1 MTAPTSFG
9 ASRRIWNFLRLKWIP
24 LRRLFTTFA
33 RGWPGAGLLLM
44 RLVAGAA
51 LIAQGIKILWAEPQI
66 EAFILNL
73 AANGAGLLL
82 LVGLWTP
89 FAGAIVTFI
98 ELWQALSEQ
107 VDPWT
112 HILLGTV
119 GAALALI
126 GPGAWSVDARLFG
139 WKRID
144 IPTPKS

>member
-1 MTAPTSFG
+1 LT
-9 ASRRIWNFLRLKWIP
+9 WDP

-33 RGWPGAGLLLM
+33 RGWPGVGLLLM
-44 RLVAGAA
+44 RIVAGAA
-51 LIAQGIKILWAEPQI
+51 LIAQGINIFWGELQI

-73 AANGAGLLL
+73 AATGSGLLL

-89 FAGAIVTFI
+89 FAGAIVAFI
-98 ELWQALSEQ
+98 ELWQALSQ
-107 VDPWT
+107 PVDPWT

-119 GAALALI
+119 GAALAFI
-126 GPGAWSVDARLFG
+126 GPGAWSVDASLFG

>member
-1 MTAPTSFG
+1 M
-9 ASRRIWNFLRLKWIP
+9 WDP

-44 RLVAGAA
+44 RVVAGAA
-51 LIAQGIKILWAEPQI
+51 LIAQGINILWGELQI
-66 EAFILNL
+66 EGYILNL
-73 AANGAGLLL
+73 TATGAGLLL

-89 FAGAIVTFI
+89 FAGAIVAFI
-98 ELWQALSEQ
+98 ELWQALSHP

-144 IPTPKS
+144 IPTPKG

>member
-1 MTAPTSFG
+1 LT
-9 ASRRIWNFLRLKWIP
+9 WDL

-44 RLVAGAA
+44 RIVSCAA
-51 LIAQGIKILWAEPQI
+51 LIAQGLKILWGEPQI
-66 EAFILNL
+66 EALILNL
-73 AANGAGLLL
+73 AATGTGLLL

-89 FAGAIVTFI
+89 FGGAIVAFI
-98 ELWQALSEQ
+98 ELWQALSQ
-107 VDPWT
+107 PVDPWT

>member
-1 MTAPTSFG
+1 MSFLHLTWD
-9 ASRRIWNFLRLKWIP
+9 S

-51 LIAQGIKILWAEPQI
+51 LIAQGIKILWGEPQI
-66 EAFILNL
+66 EAIILNL
-73 AANGAGLLL
+73 AALSAGLLL

-89 FAGAIVTFI
+89 LTGTIVAII
-98 ELWQALSEQ
+98 ELWHVLSQ
-107 VDPWT
+107 PADPWT
-112 HILLGTV
+112 HILLATV

>member
-1 MTAPTSFG
+1 LT
-9 ASRRIWNFLRLKWIP
+9 WDP

-44 RLVAGAA
+44 RMVAGAA
-51 LIAQGIKILWAEPQI
+51 LIAQGINIVWGELQI

-73 AANGAGLLL
+73 SATGAGLLL

-89 FAGAIVTFI
+89 FAGAIVALI
-98 ELWQALSEQ
+98 ELWQALSQ
-107 VDPWT
+107 PMDPWT

-126 GPGAWSVDARLFG
+126 GPGTWSVDARLFG